1 MTKTLKWVFCLLSL
15 VAYNSLSAQD
25 VIKSQYLSQEGA
37 LRLAEQAKVEARK
50 IDKNVSV
57 AVLNSSGETLLLL
70 KGDNVGPHNTDA
82 SRKKAYTSVST
93 KMSSWDLMNKV
104 NSDPTAQNLK
114 TISDL
119 LLLGGGVPIW
129 HNGILVGSIGVSGG
143 GSGKNDHDIAMSS
156 VENLG
161 FKTDSK

>member
-1 MTKTLKWVFCLLSL
+1 MSKILKWVFCLLSL
-15 VAYNSLSAQD
+15 VTYNSLSAQD

-104 NSDPTAQNLK
+104 NSDPTAHNLK

-161 FKTDSK
+161 FKTDNK

>member
-1 MTKTLKWVFCLLSL
+1 MSKILKWVFCLLSL
-15 VAYNSLSAQD
+15 VTYNSLSAQD

-104 NSDPTAQNLK
+104 NSDPTAHNLK

-119 LLLGGGVPIW
+119 LLLGGGVSIW

-161 FKTDSK
+161 FKTDNK

>member
-104 NSDPTAQNLK
+104 NLDPTAQNLK
-114 TISDL
+114 TISGL

-161 FKTDSK
+161 FKTNSK